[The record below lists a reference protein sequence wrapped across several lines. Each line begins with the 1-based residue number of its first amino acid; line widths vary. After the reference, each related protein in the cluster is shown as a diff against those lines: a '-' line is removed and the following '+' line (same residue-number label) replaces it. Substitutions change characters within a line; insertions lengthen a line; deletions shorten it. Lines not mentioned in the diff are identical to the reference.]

1 MNLSP
6 VGILPKRAVLDLTG
20 ALADPTRYGIYQAI
34 IEAAGE
40 ALTVVQVAGRF
51 NLHPNVARMHLQ
63 KLVDVGLVSADTRK
77 SKGGGRPART
87 YRLSNQAAELQFPP
101 RDYRSLAAMALQAII
116 SPNQSPMEALELAG
130 ADLGRQ
136 EGRRGLKRDDLDP
149 GRATLDEVLE
159 SLRTTCMRLGL
170 FPRIE
175 RSSNGHAD
183 FEIKNCV
190 YRELSAQFPGL
201 VCRLHAAVLRGML
214 DEYLLGMELE
224 AKPAPNPDNNSCSF
238 MVRISPRP
246 LDTSTEPAPTP

>member
-6 VGILPKRAVLDLTG
+6 VGILPRQAVLDLTG

-40 ALTVVQVAGRF
+40 ALTVVQMAERF

-63 KLVDVGLVSADTRK
+63 KLVDVGLVRADTRK

-116 SPNQSPMEALELAG
+116 STDQSPMEALELAG
-130 ADLGRQ
+130 TDFGHE
-136 EGRRGLKRDDLDP
+136 EGRRGMKRDDLDP

-159 SLRTTCMRLGL
+159 SLRATCIRLGL

-175 RSSNGHAD
+175 RSTNGHVD

-214 DEYLLGMELE
+214 DQYLLGMELE
-224 AKPAPNPDNNSCSF
+224 TKPTPSPDDNSCSF
-238 MVRISPRP
+238 VARISPR
-246 LDTSTEPAPTP
+246 LSDTSTEPAPTP

>member
-1 MNLSP
+1 MDLYSP
-6 VGILPKRAVLDLTG
+6 YIRAKNEVLDLTA
-20 ALADPTRYGIYQAI
+20 ALADPTRYGIYQAVVR
-34 IEAAGE
+34 AAGE
-40 ALTVVQVAGRF
+40 ALTVAEVSGQF

-63 KLVDVGLVSADTRK
+63 KLVDVGLVRADIRK

-87 YRLSNQAAELQFPP
+87 YHLSNQAAELQFPP
-101 RDYRSLAAMALQAII
+101 RDYRSLAAMALQAIS
-116 SPNQSPMEALELAG
+116 SPSQDPMGALELAG
-130 ADLGRQ
+130 AALGRE
-136 EGRRGLKRDDLDP
+136 EGLRGLRRDDLDP
-149 GRATLDEVLE
+149 TRATLDEVLE
-159 SLRTTCMRLGL
+159 SLRVTCERLGL

-175 RSSNGHAD
+175 SHENGRVD

-224 AKPAPNPDNNSCSF
+224 AKPASSSDANACSF

-246 LDTSTEPAPTP
+246 PAAQTR